1 MKKKKKKDYNKQF
14 RREKQ
19 KNYRRPRQNCL
30 PNMDDFRKIIYT
42 LSLERKKNSIIKGKI
57 DNLKYNDDQDINI
70 FTATLQ
76 NYLDE
81 MENIDHGINDN
92 IKAGILN
99 RSLPENLRII
109 NVFRSNIKIIGL
121 NYAITSKT

>member
-1 MKKKKKKDYNKQF
+1 
-14 RREKQ
+14 
-19 KNYRRPRQNCL
+19 
-30 PNMDDFRKIIYT
+30 MDDFRKIIYT